1 VVSQSTLVLRY
12 REVRRGDQVW
22 LLVVLDEGYVVHE
35 RENVLCCEDL
45 AQGVLVALRRRV
57 VDSEGFE
64 ISGKE
69 SLAVALVR
77 GEDEL
82 EVRVSEDLKL
92 AFED

>member
-1 VVSQSTLVLRY
+1 
-12 REVRRGDQVW
+12 
-22 LLVVLDEGYVVHE
+22 
-35 RENVLCCEDL
+35 L